1 MNQTEV
7 ENDDSTIVILLKHPC
22 LRWPS
27 SDSGERLAAVIEK
40 LHKAAGAV
48 YASSKRKSLFQS
60 AEKTYGN
67 FLVEDE
73 GVN

>member
-1 MNQTEV
+1 MLAV
-7 ENDDSTIVILLKHPC
+7 AVVGF
-22 LRWPS
+22 RRV
-27 SDSGERLAAVIEK
+27 ERLAVVIEK
-40 LHKAAGAV
+40 LHKAADAV
-48 YASSKRKSLFQS
+48 YASAKRKSLFQP